1 MLRSGSLLVRDCGFE
16 NVRYVSSKYIKP
28 HPRSYKRRLFEA
40 AVAPVLPPKIANCV
54 SRLAQKE
61 ARKKEMEE
69 YMPIE
74 LALVKKIRS
83 WIEEEKFR
91 VMAVCQLQPVS
102 NRTLHFARNQFRMK
116 GVEYGG
122 YDGRIMC
129 KVFENT
135 PFQSLKPLFCSRG
148 MCILYGYELE
158 SVKTIVD
165 ETAKLS
171 YIVPLAYTVDSRIL
185 SMNEAKHLASLANV
199 KDLRAQTVQILQS
212 LPAQLTQTL
221 AHNSQDLVSSLSR
234 IG

>member
-1 MLRSGSLLVRDCGFE
+1 MLRSGSLLVRGCGFE

-40 AVAPVLPPKIANCV
+40 AVAPVLPPRIENCV
-54 SRLAQKE
+54 SRKAQKE
-61 ARKKEMEE
+61 ARLKEMKE

-74 LALVKKIRS
+74 LALVNKIRS

-91 VMAVCQLQPVS
+91 VMAVCQMQPVS
-102 NRTLHFARNQFRMK
+102 NR
-116 GVEYGG
+116 VEYGG
-122 YDGRIMC
+122 YDGRIMS

-135 PFQSLKPLFCSRG
+135 PFQSLEPLFRGRG
-148 MCILYGYELE
+148 MCVLYGYKFE

-171 YIVPLAYTVDSRIL
+171 YIIPLAYTVDSRIL
-185 SMNEAKHLASLANV
+185 SMNEAKHLASFTNV
-199 KDLRAQTVQILQS
+199 EDMRAQTVQILQS

-221 AHNSQDLVSSLSR
+221 DHNSQDLVSSLSR
-234 IG
+234 IS